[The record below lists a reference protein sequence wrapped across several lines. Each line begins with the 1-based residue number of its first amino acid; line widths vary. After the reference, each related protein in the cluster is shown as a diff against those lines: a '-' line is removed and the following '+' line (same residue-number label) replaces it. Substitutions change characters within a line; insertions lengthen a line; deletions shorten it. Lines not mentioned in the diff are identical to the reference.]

1 MTFLTL
7 LQESFT
13 SWLWLFG
20 APIRDTNILWILVPI
35 WVSWFFTEF
44 FQEKRGTGFGNA
56 ITNGGVSIWV
66 AIDWSRHLTNSLASG
81 DIATDYTLY
90 VKFALSA
97 FVLVYGIVVIVK
109 GLKRK
114 KFASI
119 GGRIRVIT
127 YILVM
132 FTPIIYDT
140 SQINLMNIVSI
151 LIYFPVFYFL
161 LEIIERIVPDSK
173 ALATDK
179 DSNGGPDPSASG
191 GLDGPFSTKLS
202 EAGQG
207 SIGGSDPTA
216 NPFDKPTGTTAEQ
229 GQPGVA
235 PSGQAPGQ
243 PQPPRQNPFSS
254 PQADPRQSAPN
265 MQPRPNPNSN
275 LNPQMRGQPNPNPQG
290 RGPFQQPQGQQP
302 PQYQEPDFD
311 RLPDKDKVK
320 KNPFSE

>member
-151 LIYFPVFYFL
+151 MIYFPVFYFL
-161 LEIIERIVPDSK
+161 LEIIDSIVPDSK
-173 ALATDK
+173 ALTTDK
-179 DSNGGPDPSASG
+179 SGDEGPAPVSSSSMDS
-191 GLDGPFSTKLS
+191 PFSTKPTVAS
-202 EAGQG
+202 QG

-216 NPFDKPTGTTAEQ
+216 NPFGQNDKSAAEQ
-229 GQPGVA
+229 GRPGVD
-235 PSGQAPGQ
+235 PSVEVPR
-243 PQPPRQNPFSS
+243 QPPRQNPFSS

-265 MQPRPNPNSN
+265 MQPRPNSNPN

-290 RGPFQQPQGQQP
+290 RGHFQQPQGQQP